1 MTLQIG
7 LFASVMAETTVPDFP
22 GRISWKSALCLKKIV
37 TKFEEMDLVEKVYN
51 TQFRYIVSAPV
62 LQFSGTIED
71 YDDEEEGSE
80 PEDEHE
86 EPTSKPNT
94 RKRKAALNLKEAVN
108 LKRKLAYESSPAHI
122 PSPPSATSPGLPP
135 TSSVGCK
142 CEELKEEVKA
152 LKEEL
157 IKEVKEELK
166 EMKTAY
172 EETQTN
178 HKAYM
183 KKLVVSMCEQL
194 LAKSNQRMATLIVK
208 LDSMEEERKKKKK
221 KSKLEKKGKTEDGKV
236 EEMITNEM
244 EMTDRKVE
252 DKTESVNVKVDG
264 GEIEN
269 DVKVDDVKV
278 DGVKV
283 EDKTESV
290 NVKEDGGEIET
301 HVKVDGGETENDV
314 EDKTESVNVKEDGG
328 EIETHV
334 KVDGGETENDVEKV
348 EKKAKVGKVKLKV
361 GKVEKKVKVEK
372 DATDGKD
379 ENDGKDGKDSR
390 AGNDENDDDDFQ
402 LYNTPPKGVLPK
414 KRVRK
419 QKKDEDYT
427 NPSLSKQPKTN
438 DPLTINPLQKFDD
451 ELLVQ
456 LQNWLKDEATNDETK
471 TVFTCEARKKLFV
484 RVLTKSTWLK
494 DPEIDAVC
502 HLLRKRIEQYPKTYK
517 HCKVSIG
524 DCLLADMMRREYPNY
539 KQDPENFPI
548 ADVFSQ
554 YFWGAPHR
562 HMPEWPHVDD
572 IYVPLNIGNKHWVL
586 CVVRVQDNHIDV
598 YDCDSSIYRN
608 LDPYMR
614 PLCEMFPRIYA
625 MGASDAELKRYPN
638 FNFQKLTYKR
648 LPHPAKNAVAKYGEV
663 PRADESGDCGVFMLM
678 HMEYL
683 TAGLGV
689 EKNLTCAYVF

>member
-1 MTLQIG
+1 MTLQIREI
-7 LFASVMAETTVPDFP
+7 ASVMAETTVPDFP

-86 EPTSKPNT
+86 DPTSKPNT

-108 LKRKLAYESSPAHI
+108 LKRKLAYESSPANI
-122 PSPPSATSPGLPP
+122 PSPPSATTPGLPP

-221 KSKLEKKGKTEDGKV
+221 KSKLEKKAKTEDRKAEDSVMKV
-236 EEMITNEM
+236 DETENSNE
-244 EMTDRKVE
+244 
-252 DKTESVNVKVDG
+252 KVDG
-264 GEIEN
+264 GEIE
-269 DVKVDDVKV
+269 
-278 DGVKV
+278 KV
-283 EDKTESV
+283 EKVEKVEIQTDV
-290 NVKEDGGEIET
+290 NVDGGETEND
-301 HVKVDGGETENDV
+301 VKVDGGETENDV
-314 EDKTESVNVKEDGG
+314 KVDGG
-328 EIETHV
+328 EIEKVEKVEKVEIQTDV
-334 KVDGGETENDVEKV
+334 KVDGGEMLLYDMMQEIID
-348 EKKAKVGKVKLKV
+348 KKKD
-361 GKVEKKVKVEK
+361 KVKVEK
-372 DATDGKD
+372 
-379 ENDGKDGKDSR
+379 
-390 AGNDENDDDDFQ
+390 
-402 LYNTPPKGVLPK
+402 
-414 KRVRK
+414 
-419 QKKDEDYT
+419 
-427 NPSLSKQPKTN
+427 
-438 DPLTINPLQKFDD
+438 
-451 ELLVQ
+451 
-456 LQNWLKDEATNDETK
+456 NWLKDEATNDETK

-539 KQDPENFPI
+539 KKDPDKFPI

-562 HMPEWPHVDD
+562 HMPEWPVVDD

-689 EKNLTCAYVF
+689 ENVTSNEMEFFRQKMAVRTST

>member
-1 MTLQIG
+1 
-7 LFASVMAETTVPDFP
+7 MAETTVPDFP
-22 GRISWKSALCLKKIV
+22 GRISWKSVLCLKKIV
-37 TKFEEMDLVEKVYN
+37 MKFEEMDLVEKVYN

-108 LKRKLAYESSPAHI
+108 LKRKLAYESSPANI
-122 PSPPSATSPGLPP
+122 PSPPSATSAGLPP

-221 KSKLEKKGKTEDGKV
+221 KKKSKLEKKANTEMKTNDMEMKDGKV
-236 EEMITNEM
+236 EEES
-244 EMTDRKVE
+244 EKVE
-252 DKTESVNVKVDG
+252 DITEDRKAEDSVVKVDETENNVKVDG
-264 GEIEN
+264 GEIVN
-269 DVKVDDVKV
+269 DVK
-278 DGVKV
+278 
-283 EDKTESV
+283 
-290 NVKEDGGEIET
+290 
-301 HVKVDGGETENDV
+301 
-314 EDKTESVNVKEDGG
+314 
-328 EIETHV
+328 
-334 KVDGGETENDVEKV
+334 
-348 EKKAKVGKVKLKV
+348 
-361 GKVEKKVKVEK
+361 
-372 DATDGKD
+372 
-379 ENDGKDGKDSR
+379 
-390 AGNDENDDDDFQ
+390 
-402 LYNTPPKGVLPK
+402 
-414 KRVRK
+414 
-419 QKKDEDYT
+419 
-427 NPSLSKQPKTN
+427 
-438 DPLTINPLQKFDD
+438 
-451 ELLVQ
+451 
-456 LQNWLKDEATNDETK
+456 NWLKDEATNDETK

-539 KQDPENFPI
+539 KKDPEKFPI

-554 YFWGAPHR
+554 YFWGAPYR
-562 HMPEWPHVDD
+562 HMPEWPLVDD

-648 LPHPAKNAVAKYGEV
+648 LPHPAKNTVAKYGEV
-663 PRADESGDCGVFMLM
+663 PRAEESGDCGVFMLM

-689 EKNLTCAYVF
+689 EKAHIVEMMARAVEKKSHDA

>member
-1 MTLQIG
+1 MEKTNRHGRSSQAGNILLCCRLKKLPNWRRRGEVVAVSVPESHRIAG
-7 LFASVMAETTVPDFP
+7 LAFNVCFWLLIIALYLHMAETTVPDFP

-37 TKFEEMDLVEKVYN
+37 MKFEEMDLVEKVYN

-122 PSPPSATSPGLPP
+122 PSPPSATSPGLPS

-221 KSKLEKKGKTEDGKV
+221 SKLEKKGKTE
-236 EEMITNEM
+236 
-244 EMTDRKVE
+244 
-252 DKTESVNVKVDG
+252 VDG

-269 DVKVDDVKV
+269 DVKVGVGEIQTDVK
-278 DGVKV
+278 
-283 EDKTESV
+283 
-290 NVKEDGGEIET
+290 
-301 HVKVDGGETENDV
+301 
-314 EDKTESVNVKEDGG
+314 
-328 EIETHV
+328 
-334 KVDGGETENDVEKV
+334 
-348 EKKAKVGKVKLKV
+348 
-361 GKVEKKVKVEK
+361 
-372 DATDGKD
+372 
-379 ENDGKDGKDSR
+379 
-390 AGNDENDDDDFQ
+390 
-402 LYNTPPKGVLPK
+402 
-414 KRVRK
+414 
-419 QKKDEDYT
+419 
-427 NPSLSKQPKTN
+427 
-438 DPLTINPLQKFDD
+438 
-451 ELLVQ
+451 
-456 LQNWLKDEATNDETK
+456 NWLKDEATNDETK
-471 TVFTCEARKKLFV
+471 TMFTCEARKKLFV

-539 KQDPENFPI
+539 KKDPEKFPI

-562 HMPEWPHVDD
+562 HMPEWPVVDD

-663 PRADESGDCGVFMLM
+663 PRAEESGDCGVFMLM

-683 TAGLGV
+683 TVGLGV

>member
-1 MTLQIG
+1 MPRLST
-7 LFASVMAETTVPDFP
+7 SV
-22 GRISWKSALCLKKIV
+22 GK
-37 TKFEEMDLVEKVYN
+37 LVK
-51 TQFRYIVSAPV
+51 
-62 LQFSGTIED
+62 ED

-108 LKRKLAYESSPAHI
+108 LKRKLAYESSPANI

-221 KSKLEKKGKTEDGKV
+221 SKLEKKGKTEDRKAEDSVVKV
-236 EEMITNEM
+236 DETENNVKAE
-244 EMTDRKVE
+244 DSVAKVDE
-252 DKTESVNVKVDG
+252 TENNMKVDG

-269 DVKVDDVKV
+269 DVKVKV
-278 DGVKV
+278 HV
-283 EDKTESV
+283 
-290 NVKEDGGEIET
+290 GEIET
-301 HVKVDGGETENDV
+301 DVK
-314 EDKTESVNVKEDGG
+314 
-328 EIETHV
+328 
-334 KVDGGETENDVEKV
+334 
-348 EKKAKVGKVKLKV
+348 
-361 GKVEKKVKVEK
+361 
-372 DATDGKD
+372 
-379 ENDGKDGKDSR
+379 
-390 AGNDENDDDDFQ
+390 
-402 LYNTPPKGVLPK
+402 
-414 KRVRK
+414 
-419 QKKDEDYT
+419 
-427 NPSLSKQPKTN
+427 
-438 DPLTINPLQKFDD
+438 
-451 ELLVQ
+451 
-456 LQNWLKDEATNDETK
+456 NWLKDEATNDETQ

-484 RVLTKSTWLK
+484 RVLTKCTWLK

-502 HLLRKRIEQYPKTYK
+502 HLLRKKIEQYPKTYK

-524 DCLLADMMRREYPNY
+524 DFLLADMMRREYPNF
-539 KQDPENFPI
+539 KKDPEKFPI
-548 ADVFSQ
+548 ADVFAQ
-554 YFWGAPHR
+554 YFWGADHR
-562 HMPEWPHVDD
+562 HMPEWTLVDD

-625 MGASDAELKRYPN
+625 MGASDAELQRYPN

-648 LPHPAKNAVAKYGEV
+648 LSHPAKNAVPKYGEV
-663 PRADESGDCGVFMLM
+663 PRAAESGDCGVFMFM

>member
-108 LKRKLAYESSPAHI
+108 LKRKLAYESSPANI

-142 CEELKEEVKA
+142 CEELKEE
-152 LKEEL
+152 
-157 IKEVKEELK
+157 
-166 EMKTAY
+166 
-172 EETQTN
+172 
-178 HKAYM
+178 
-183 KKLVVSMCEQL
+183 
-194 LAKSNQRMATLIVK
+194 
-208 LDSMEEERKKKKK
+208 
-221 KSKLEKKGKTEDGKV
+221 
-236 EEMITNEM
+236 
-244 EMTDRKVE
+244 DRKAE
-252 DKTESVNVKVDG
+252 DS
-264 GEIEN
+264 
-269 DVKVDDVKV
+269 
-278 DGVKV
+278 
-283 EDKTESV
+283 
-290 NVKEDGGEIET
+290 
-301 HVKVDGGETENDV
+301 GETEN
-314 EDKTESVNVKEDGG
+314 NVK
-328 EIETHV
+328 
-334 KVDGGETENDVEKV
+334 
-348 EKKAKVGKVKLKV
+348 
-361 GKVEKKVKVEK
+361 
-372 DATDGKD
+372 
-379 ENDGKDGKDSR
+379 
-390 AGNDENDDDDFQ
+390 
-402 LYNTPPKGVLPK
+402 
-414 KRVRK
+414 
-419 QKKDEDYT
+419 
-427 NPSLSKQPKTN
+427 
-438 DPLTINPLQKFDD
+438 
-451 ELLVQ
+451 
-456 LQNWLKDEATNDETK
+456 NWLKDEATNDETK

-539 KQDPENFPI
+539 KKDPEKFPI
-548 ADVFSQ
+548 SDVFSQ

-562 HMPEWPHVDD
+562 HMPEWPLVDD

-648 LPHPAKNAVAKYGEV
+648 LPHPVKNAVAKNGEV
-663 PRADESGDCGVFMLM
+663 PRAAESGDCGVFMLM

>member
-1 MTLQIG
+1 MN
-7 LFASVMAETTVPDFP
+7 
-22 GRISWKSALCLKKIV
+22 
-37 TKFEEMDLVEKVYN
+37 LV
-51 TQFRYIVSAPV
+51 
-62 LQFSGTIED
+62 L
-71 YDDEEEGSE
+71 
-80 PEDEHE
+80 
-86 EPTSKPNT
+86 PTF
-94 RKRKAALNLKEAVN
+94 
-108 LKRKLAYESSPAHI
+108 LA
-122 PSPPSATSPGLPP
+122 PPSATSPGLPP

-194 LAKSNQRMATLIVK
+194 LAKSNQRMASLIVK
-208 LDSMEEERKKKKK
+208 LDSMEEERKKKK
-221 KSKLEKKGKTEDGKV
+221 SKLEKKGKTED
-236 EEMITNEM
+236 
-244 EMTDRKVE
+244 RKAE
-252 DKTESVNVKVDG
+252 DSVVKVD
-264 GEIEN
+264 ETKN
-269 DVKVDDVKV
+269 
-278 DGVKV
+278 
-283 EDKTESV
+283 
-290 NVKEDGGEIET
+290 NVK
-301 HVKVDGGETENDV
+301 
-314 EDKTESVNVKEDGG
+314 
-328 EIETHV
+328 
-334 KVDGGETENDVEKV
+334 
-348 EKKAKVGKVKLKV
+348 
-361 GKVEKKVKVEK
+361 
-372 DATDGKD
+372 
-379 ENDGKDGKDSR
+379 
-390 AGNDENDDDDFQ
+390 
-402 LYNTPPKGVLPK
+402 
-414 KRVRK
+414 
-419 QKKDEDYT
+419 
-427 NPSLSKQPKTN
+427 
-438 DPLTINPLQKFDD
+438 
-451 ELLVQ
+451 
-456 LQNWLKDEATNDETK
+456 NWLKDEATNDETK

-494 DPEIDAVC
+494 DSEIDVVC

-539 KQDPENFPI
+539 KKDPEKFPI
-548 ADVFSQ
+548 SDVFSQ

-562 HMPEWPHVDD
+562 HMPEWPLVDD

-625 MGASDAELKRYPN
+625 MGASDAELQRYPN

-648 LPHPAKNAVAKYGEV
+648 LPHPVKNAVAKNGEV
-663 PRADESGDCGVFMLM
+663 PRAAESGDCGVFMLM

>member
-37 TKFEEMDLVEKVYN
+37 MKFEEMDLVEKVYN

-108 LKRKLAYESSPAHI
+108 LKRKLAYESSPANI

-183 KKLVVSMCEQL
+183 KKLV
-194 LAKSNQRMATLIVK
+194 
-208 LDSMEEERKKKKK
+208 
-221 KSKLEKKGKTEDGKV
+221 
-236 EEMITNEM
+236 
-244 EMTDRKVE
+244 DRKAE
-252 DKTESVNVKVDG
+252 DSVVKVDETENNVKVDG
-264 GEIEN
+264 GEMLLSDMMQEIIEKKK
-269 DVKVDDVKV
+269 DK
-278 DGVKV
+278 VKV
-283 EDKTESV
+283 EK
-290 NVKEDGGEIET
+290 
-301 HVKVDGGETENDV
+301 
-314 EDKTESVNVKEDGG
+314 
-328 EIETHV
+328 
-334 KVDGGETENDVEKV
+334 VEKV

-361 GKVEKKVKVEK
+361 GKVEKKVK
-372 DATDGKD
+372 
-379 ENDGKDGKDSR
+379 
-390 AGNDENDDDDFQ
+390 
-402 LYNTPPKGVLPK
+402 
-414 KRVRK
+414 
-419 QKKDEDYT
+419 
-427 NPSLSKQPKTN
+427 
-438 DPLTINPLQKFDD
+438 
-451 ELLVQ
+451 
-456 LQNWLKDEATNDETK
+456 LKDEATNDETK

-539 KQDPENFPI
+539 KKDPEKFPI
-548 ADVFSQ
+548 SDVFSQ

-562 HMPEWPHVDD
+562 HMPEWPLVDD

-625 MGASDAELKRYPN
+625 MGASDAELRRYPN

-648 LPHPAKNAVAKYGEV
+648 LPHPVKNAVAKNGEV
-663 PRADESGDCGVFMLM
+663 PRAAESGDCGVFMLM

>member
-1 MTLQIG
+1 
-7 LFASVMAETTVPDFP
+7 MAETTVPDFP

-37 TKFEEMDLVEKVYN
+37 MKFEEMDLVEKVYN

-108 LKRKLAYESSPAHI
+108 LKRKLAYESSPTNI
-122 PSPPSATSPGLPP
+122 PSPPSATTPGLPP

-221 KSKLEKKGKTEDGKV
+221 SKLEKKAKTEDRKAEDSVVKV
-236 EEMITNEM
+236 DGGEIG
-244 EMTDRKVE
+244 TDVKVDGGE
-252 DKTESVNVKVDG
+252 IGNDVKVDG

-269 DVKVDDVKV
+269 DVKVKV
-278 DGVKV
+278 HV
-283 EDKTESV
+283 
-290 NVKEDGGEIET
+290 GEIET
-301 HVKVDGGETENDV
+301 DVKVDGGEMLLSDMMQEII
-314 EDKTESVNVKEDGG
+314 EKKKDKVK
-328 EIETHV
+328 
-334 KVDGGETENDVEKV
+334 VEKV
-348 EKKAKVGKVKLKV
+348 EKKAKDGKVGKVKLKV
-361 GKVEKKVKVEK
+361 GKIEKKVK
-372 DATDGKD
+372 
-379 ENDGKDGKDSR
+379 
-390 AGNDENDDDDFQ
+390 
-402 LYNTPPKGVLPK
+402 
-414 KRVRK
+414 
-419 QKKDEDYT
+419 
-427 NPSLSKQPKTN
+427 
-438 DPLTINPLQKFDD
+438 
-451 ELLVQ
+451 
-456 LQNWLKDEATNDETK
+456 NWLKDEATNDETK

-484 RVLTKSTWLK
+484 RVLTKCTWLK

-524 DCLLADMMRREYPNY
+524 DCLLADMMRREYPNF
-539 KQDPENFPI
+539 KKDPEKFPI

-562 HMPEWPHVDD
+562 HMPEWPLVDD

-625 MGASDAELKRYPN
+625 MGASDAELQRYPN
-638 FNFQKLTYKR
+638 FNFQKLTYQR
-648 LPHPAKNAVAKYGEV
+648 LPHSAKNAVAKYGEV
-663 PRADESGDCGVFMLM
+663 PRAEESGDCGVFMLM

>member
-1 MTLQIG
+1 MEMSGG
-7 LFASVMAETTVPDFP
+7 LFRCRGSSVMAETTVPDFP

-80 PEDEHE
+80 PEDEQE

-108 LKRKLAYESSPAHI
+108 LKRKLAYESSPANI
-122 PSPPSATSPGLPP
+122 PSPPSATTPGLPP

-221 KSKLEKKGKTEDGKV
+221 SKLEKKGKTEDGKV

-252 DKTESVNVKVDG
+252 DKTESVNVKV
-264 GEIEN
+264 
-269 DVKVDDVKV
+269 
-278 DGVKV
+278 

-301 HVKVDGGETENDV
+301 DVKVDGGETENDV
-314 EDKTESVNVKEDGG
+314 K
-328 EIETHV
+328 
-334 KVDGGETENDVEKV
+334 
-348 EKKAKVGKVKLKV
+348 
-361 GKVEKKVKVEK
+361 
-372 DATDGKD
+372 
-379 ENDGKDGKDSR
+379 
-390 AGNDENDDDDFQ
+390 
-402 LYNTPPKGVLPK
+402 
-414 KRVRK
+414 
-419 QKKDEDYT
+419 
-427 NPSLSKQPKTN
+427 
-438 DPLTINPLQKFDD
+438 
-451 ELLVQ
+451 
-456 LQNWLKDEATNDETK
+456 NWLKDEATNDETK

-539 KQDPENFPI
+539 KKDPENFPI
-548 ADVFSQ
+548 SDVFSQ

-562 HMPEWPHVDD
+562 HMPEWPLVDD

-648 LPHPAKNAVAKYGEV
+648 LPHPVKNAVAKNGEV
-663 PRADESGDCGVFMLM
+663 PRAEESGDCGVFMLM

>member
-1 MTLQIG
+1 
-7 LFASVMAETTVPDFP
+7 MAETTVPDFP

-142 CEELKEEVKA
+142 CEELKEKVKA

-221 KSKLEKKGKTEDGKV
+221 SKLEKKGKTEDGKV

-252 DKTESVNVKVDG
+252 DKTESVNVKV
-264 GEIEN
+264 
-269 DVKVDDVKV
+269 
-278 DGVKV
+278 

-301 HVKVDGGETENDV
+301 DVKVDGGETENDV
-314 EDKTESVNVKEDGG
+314 KEDGG
-328 EIETHV
+328 EIETDV
-334 KVDGGETENDVEKV
+334 KVDGGETENDVKVEKV

-390 AGNDENDDDDFQ
+390 
-402 LYNTPPKGVLPK
+402 
-414 KRVRK
+414 
-419 QKKDEDYT
+419 
-427 NPSLSKQPKTN
+427 
-438 DPLTINPLQKFDD
+438 
-451 ELLVQ
+451 
-456 LQNWLKDEATNDETK
+456 NWLKDEATNDETK

-539 KQDPENFPI
+539 KKDPENFPI
-548 ADVFSQ
+548 SDVFSQ

-648 LPHPAKNAVAKYGEV
+648 LPHPVKNAVAKNGEV
-663 PRADESGDCGVFMLM
+663 PRAEESGDCGVFMLM